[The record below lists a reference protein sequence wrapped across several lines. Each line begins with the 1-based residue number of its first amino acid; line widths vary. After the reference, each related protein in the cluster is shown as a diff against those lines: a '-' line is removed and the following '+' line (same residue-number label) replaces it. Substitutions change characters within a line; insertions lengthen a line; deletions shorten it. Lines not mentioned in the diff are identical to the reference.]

1 MSDDSLEVAAARL
14 YGLLPGEFTAAR
26 TAAAADA
33 GRARAAEIR
42 ALRKPSTA
50 AWVVNALARGSASRL
65 SEALELADRLREAQD
80 DLDAATLSR
89 LGRERRALVAA
100 LAHDAAELAEARG
113 VTVSAAVAADVER
126 TLNAAMRDAAAAA
139 AVSSG
144 RLVRALE
151 ASGLDPVDLDGA
163 VGGSL
168 DLLALGRQRDVGAR
182 SSAPQR
188 GSDAPTSAGAAAGGA
203 SAGAAAGG
211 AAGAAA
217 GEAEAGDELAER
229 RGRREAERAAR
240 AAEKA
245 AREVERARKDAERE
259 LARIDSRLQHARE
272 HADRLLERVEGM
284 ERELDRVRAA
294 AADAVAEVERLD
306 VQRRVAA
313 SALPVT
319 S

>member
-1 MSDDSLEVAAARL
+1 MSDDPLEVVAARL
-14 YGLLPGEFTAAR
+14 YGSLPGEFTAAR

-33 GRARAAEIR
+33 ERARAAEIR

-50 AWVVNALARGSASRL
+50 AWVVNGLARESRARL
-65 SEALELADRLREAQD
+65 SEALDLADRLREAQD

-89 LGRERRALVAA
+89 LGRERRAFVAA
-100 LAHDAAELAEARG
+100 LAREAAELAEARG
-113 VTVSAAVAADVER
+113 VPVSAAVAADVER

-151 ASGLDPVDLDGA
+151 ASGLDAVDLDGA
-163 VGGSL
+163 VGGGL
-168 DLLALGRQRDVGAR
+168 DLPASGRQRDVGAR

-188 GSDAPTSAGAAAGGA
+188 DSDAPTP
-203 SAGAAAGG
+203 
-211 AAGAAA
+211 
-217 GEAEAGDELAER
+217 AGD
-229 RGRREAERAAR
+229 GAAR

-245 AREVERARKDAERE
+245 AREAERARRDAERE

-272 HADRLLERVEGM
+272 HADRLIERVEGM

-294 AADAVAEVERLD
+294 AADAVAEAERLAA
-306 VQRRVAA
+306 QRREAA